1 MDTPRV
7 CFNNYKKK
15 ILDLDY
21 AYILDIPTWDEVFVA
36 LFKENTSESR
46 RTFVE
51 LEHLSQ
57 QLGCRG
63 IGHKLSELAL
73 RAVIRRSCRT

>member
-1 MDTPRV
+1 MDMDTTRV

-51 LEHLSQ
+51 LEH
-57 QLGCRG
+57 
-63 IGHKLSELAL
+63 
-73 RAVIRRSCRT
+73 

>member
-1 MDTPRV
+1 MDTTRV
-7 CFNNYKKK
+7 CCNNYKKK

-51 LEHLSQ
+51 LEH
-57 QLGCRG
+57 
-63 IGHKLSELAL
+63 
-73 RAVIRRSCRT
+73 